1 MTRRGAGGERHAPP
15 TPVSLAAGPPVR
27 AHAHPHPH
35 IRAVRRGG
43 DLPRPAGR
51 RPRTGI
57 GARVWRGIGAI
68 PLSGPELSEGPA
80 VSGATTGQVST
91 AGPRG
96 EGTPEVTAAVAVAG
110 PRPGPPTRHR
120 PTPSRTILCRPPR
133 YGASAALHLRRGW
146 VEGRA
151 NAPPGGPRRR

>member
-27 AHAHPHPH
+27 ACPHPHPH
-35 IRAVRRGG
+35 IRAVRHGG

-80 VSGATTGQVST
+80 VSGATTGQVSA

-96 EGTPEVTAAVAVAG
+96 GGTPEVTAAVAEAG
-110 PRPGPPTRHR
+110 PRPGPPTR
-120 PTPSRTILCRPPR
+120 PTPSRTTLRRPLR
-133 YGASAALHLRRGW
+133 YGASAVLHLRRGW

-151 NAPPGGPRRR
+151 NAPPRRPRRR